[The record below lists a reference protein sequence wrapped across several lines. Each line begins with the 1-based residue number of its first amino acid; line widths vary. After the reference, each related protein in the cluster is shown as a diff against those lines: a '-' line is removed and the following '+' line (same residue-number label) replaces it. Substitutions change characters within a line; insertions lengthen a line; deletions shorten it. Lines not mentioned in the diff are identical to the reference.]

1 MENPPN
7 QPMRPQASLA
17 NQLTKAH
24 RSVAACFFCRKCS
37 GGCSLTFAM
46 DILPHHVI
54 RLALLGQEEQVLGS
68 ETIWVCSA
76 CQTCTTRCPNG
87 IDIAGV
93 MDWLKEE
100 AVKRGKAIPDA
111 GVRAFHRFFLESIR
125 DASGRLS
132 ETRLLRRYTLY
143 KMWRQ
148 PNLAELKQNINLG
161 WQLWKR
167 KRVRLFGPPVLRGK
181 AEIKKIFRTGEF

>member
-1 MENPPN
+1 
-7 QPMRPQASLA
+7 
-17 NQLTKAH
+17 
-24 RSVAACFFCRKCS
+24 
-37 GGCSLTFAM
+37 M

-54 RLALLGQEEQVLGS
+54 RLALLGQEEQVLGA

-100 AVKRGKAIPDA
+100 AVKRGRTLPDDEVA
-111 GVRAFHRFFLESIR
+111 AFHRFFLESIR
-125 DASGRLS
+125 AAAGRVS
-132 ETRLLRRYTLY
+132 ETRLLRHYMLY
-143 KMWRQ
+143 KMRRR
-148 PNLAELKQNINLG
+148 PDLTELRQNINLG

-167 KRVRLFGPPVLRGK
+167 KRVRLLGPPALRGK
-181 AEIKKIFRTGEF
+181 AEITEIFRQGEF

>member
-1 MENPPN
+1 MENPEN
-7 QPMRPQASLA
+7 QPMRPQFFLA
-17 NQLTKAH
+17 KQLTKAH
-24 RSVAACFFCRKCS
+24 LSVASCFFCRKCS
-37 GGCSLTFAM
+37 GGCPLTFAM

-100 AVKRGKAIPDA
+100 AVKRGRTIPDA
-111 GVRAFHRFFLESIR
+111 GVMAFHRFFLESIL
-125 DASGRLS
+125 DAAGRVS

-143 KMWRQ
+143 KMRR
-148 PNLAELKQNINLG
+148 NLNLTELRQNINLG
-161 WQLWKR
+161 WKLWKR
-167 KRVRLFGPPVLRGK
+167 RRVRLFGPPTLRGK
-181 AEIKKIFRTGEF
+181 AEIKEIFRQGEF